1 MPQTGQVFMT
11 GGLPARCF
19 ALVARRSALRRTC
32 SRRRME
38 SGTWETTHFQASP
51 SSSGGGAVGHGLIV
65 NKETLIKRCPR
76 TKKMPS
82 YKTWADLQS
91 FSRLVLRG
99 GRQRR
104 EEPTG
109 RE

>member
-1 MPQTGQVFMT
+1 
-11 GGLPARCF
+11 
-19 ALVARRSALRRTC
+19 
-32 SRRRME
+32 ME

-51 SSSGGGAVGHGLIV
+51 SSSGGGAVGHGLILD
-65 NKETLIKRCPR
+65 KETLIK
-76 TKKMPS
+76 KMPQ

-99 GRQRR
+99 GRQQR

-109 RE
+109 REKTLARPTLLPLFSVQLRKFHGITLIGKWASYKNFLL